1 VYASVELVA
10 DADTQHHMP
19 VLPNVQVELEAAYR
33 KTIPQAKK

>member
-1 VYASVELVA
+1 VRLPELVLT
-10 DADTQHHMP
+10 DAQHHMP